1 MSSVGKYDL
10 AEFNNITGNIAAIE
24 HNGNFLPDCS
34 TALGYEQSKRFCLD
48 YTVPARTALTE
59 IHKKTKAPF
68 WNACKLMDDK
78 KRELME
84 MLLKIE
90 EPHSLA
96 YKAHDEQEKQ
106 KKAKFEQS
114 LKDKVQSI
122 IDFKDKAIGKSSDDI
137 VLLID
142 ACSEIETSDGFF
154 KLEGEACKQKADAL
168 TALNAVYIDAI
179 KSEAKAEKLK
189 AINEKQIESDYELAW
204 LMNDQFDR
212 EALDKIA
219 RGKEEAER
227 RRIEEQET
235 AKRNEELAAERAKQQ
250 EIGRQE
256 QERKRIEQENKQRAE
271 DKEHV
276 EKTNTAAIGSIIT
289 RCDVTQAQ
297 AERFIQAVASNEIPH
312 VTIKY

>member
-1 MSSVGKYDL
+1 MSSEGKYDL
-10 AEFNNITGNIAAIE
+10 AEFDKVTSDIE
-24 HNGNFLPDCS
+24 QIKSKGNFLPDCS
-34 TALGYEQSKRFCLD
+34 TQQGYEASKRFCLD
-48 YTVPARTALTE
+48 FTCKARNALTDA
-59 IHKKTKAPF
+59 HQKTKAPF
-68 WNACKLMDDK
+68 LKTSQFLDSK
-78 KRELME
+78 KRELMG
-84 MLLKIE
+84 LLNQIE
-90 EPHSLA
+90 EPHKLA
-96 YKAHDEQEKQ
+96 YKAHDDEEKQ
-106 KKAKFEQS
+106 KKAKFEQL

-122 IDFKDKAIGKSSDDI
+122 IDFKDKAIGKSSDEI

-154 KLEGEACKQKADAL
+154 KLEGEACKQKSDAL